1 MSKAG
6 RAGTPPQEEHDVADK
21 TYRRGE
27 TVTLQASFTE
37 DGNADDQATLPTLS
51 IRRRGEAPLA
61 VVPTVQHAGAGT
73 GTYFAEFVPVE
84 DGTYFWRL
92 EGDDTA
98 YEGVF
103 DVSSYF
109 PV

>member
-1 MSKAG
+1 MAES
-6 RAGTPPQEEHDVADK
+6 R
-21 TYRRGE
+21 YRRGE
-27 TVTLQASFTE
+27 TVTLEASFTQ
-37 DGNADDQATLPTLS
+37 DGAPDDQQNLPILS
-51 IRRRGEAPLA
+51 IRRRGEAPLS
-61 VVPTVQHAGAGT
+61 VVPTVQFAGDGT
-73 GTYFAEFVPVE
+73 GRYFAEFVPVA